1 MQFLIRMG
9 IPEMEDLWT
18 RLQSEYRSGA
28 ISKKDTSL
36 YKKWGKALKLLSD
49 NPRHPGLRTHDT
61 EELTERYGERV
72 WQSYLENKTSGAMR
86 MYWVYGPDQQSI
98 TIIDLEPH
106 PEDKKNGAYNWR
118 SDANSYGELIWNIGS
133 VLETGKKQAV
143 SAVNQAMVR
152 TY

>member
-1 MQFLIRMG
+1 
-9 IPEMEDLWT
+9 
-18 RLQSEYRSGA
+18 
-28 ISKKDTSL
+28 
-36 YKKWGKALKLLSD
+36 
-49 NPRHPGLRTHDT
+49 
-61 EELTERYGERV
+61 
-72 WQSYLENKTSGAMR
+72 MR

-98 TIIDLEPH
+98 TIIGLEPH

-152 TY
+152 TYWEIGKYIVEYEQAGMRKRNMALRR